1 MLGIYFSG
9 TGNTK
14 FCVEKFVGF
23 YDGELVSIEEKNV
36 ADKIKESEDLVF
48 AYPVQYSNIPKI
60 VRDFIVHNKELW
72 KNKNIFIIA
81 TMGLFSGDGAGL
93 AARMLKKYGAY
104 ITGGLHLK
112 MPDSVCDVKALK
124 RPFEENKKNIRLAVE
139 KIENSAKDMK
149 SGNAPKEGLGF
160 LYHLAGLLGQ
170 RLYFYNKT
178 KKYSNKLKISSY
190 CIGCGKCA
198 ELCPMKNIKIEN
210 KKAVSGDRCTMCYR
224 CISKCPKKAITLIGK
239 EVIEQCGIERYL

>member
-1 MLGIYFSG
+1 MLGVYFSG

-14 FCVEKFVGF
+14 FCVKKFIELYG
-23 YDGELVSIEEKNV
+23 GEVVSIEEKNV
-36 ADKIKESEDLVF
+36 IDKINESKELVF
-48 AYPVQYSNIPKI
+48 AYPVQYSNLPKF
-60 VRDFIVHNKELW
+60 VRDFIVHNKDLW

-93 AARMLKKYGAY
+93 SARLFKKYGAD

-124 RPFEENKKNIRLAVE
+124 RPLEVNKESVRLSNE
-139 KIENSAKDMK
+139 KIENTVKALKN
-149 SGNAPKEGLGF
+149 GNAPKEGLGLF
-160 LYHLAGLLGQ
+160 YHLAGLFGQ

-178 KKYSNKLKISSY
+178 RKYSNKLKISSD

-198 ELCPMKNIKIEN
+198 AFCPMKNIIIEN
-210 KKAVSGDRCTMCYR
+210 EKAVSGDRCTMCYR
-224 CISKCPKKAITLIGK
+224 CISRCPAKAITLIGK
-239 EVIEQCGIERYL
+239 EVIEQCELERYL